1 MSEEAEVNPINQQV
15 WRKVFQ
21 EDDDAEIQRKRN
33 IAITQKAE
41 EMRWLKEHNRKKY
54 DILKEKQNRL
64 RDLKKWFNCFDADG
78 SGTISADE
86 LVDPLLSLGLAKTVR
101 EVEKMIAEV
110 DDSGDGE
117 LQFEEFVQLFG
128 TNYETHPIVKM
139 LGVLDS
145 GAYGDPKLLSIQS
158 LVARYRRIQLLE
170 GLHNPL
176 TEKNESVLAIR
187 RAMEYAATNLEKPV
201 VEEEQLE
208 VTPEMIIK
216 KSKRLRKKIQKEVA
230 PPPVSYIRSYVKK
243 GYYGKIPAY
252 VVVNQEEASVKK
264 VVGYKSM
271 NKVRVKSC
279 IRKSSK
285 KSIENHCDY
294 SSELLY
300 NNSSVPLLP
309 LLPDLTSPS
318 KSPPPVR
325 YSPNETVID
334 QSKADKKKDFGI
346 DKNKYKKTFSKK
358 ALREQDEQLRL
369 QNLDFKLSMDI
380 KESDPPWVKS
390 RYGRGDGA
398 WGYTTEDVN
407 KGKFDSFGKKVVH
420 DKSYSAKHPLF

>member
-1 MSEEAEVNPINQQV
+1 MSEEPDVNPINQQV

-21 EDDDAEIQRKRN
+21 EDDDAELQRKRN
-33 IAITQKAE
+33 LAITQKAE
-41 EMRWLKEHNRKKY
+41 EMKWLKEHNRKKY
-54 DILKEKQNRL
+54 DALKEKQNRL

-86 LVDPLLSLGLAKTVR
+86 LVDPLLSLGLAKTVH

-128 TNYETHPIVKM
+128 TNYESHPIVKM
-139 LGVLDS
+139 LAVLDS

-158 LVARYRRIQLLE
+158 LVARYRRMKLLE

-208 VTPEMIIK
+208 VTPEMIIH
-216 KSKRLRKKIQKEVA
+216 KSKKLRKKIEQEVA

-243 GYYGKIPAY
+243 GYYGKIPPY

-271 NKVRVKSC
+271 YKVRVKSC
-279 IRKSSK
+279 YRKSSVSK
-285 KSIENHCDY
+285 NHENCDY
-294 SSELLY
+294 SNELQY
-300 NNSSVPLLP
+300 SSSVPMLP

-325 YSPNETVID
+325 YSPNETILD
-334 QSKADKKKDFGI
+334 QNKADKKKDFGI
-346 DKNKYKKTFSKK
+346 DRNKYKKTFSKK
-358 ALREQDEQLRL
+358 ALKEQDEQLRL
-369 QNLDFKLSMDI
+369 QKLDFKLSMDI

-390 RYGRGDGA
+390 RYGRGDGS
-398 WGYTTEDVN
+398 WGYTTEDIN
-407 KGKFDSFGKKVVH
+407 KGKFNNFGKKVVD
-420 DKSYSAKHPLF
+420 DKSYAAKHPLF